1 MSSKSPSKIPHQ
13 SHRPPPKA
21 KIAPPVAKPY
31 TDTDGTIYPSK
42 KAWKKSVKDAT
53 YELQKM
59 VKRKKEKEEKR
70 ERREERERVE
80 KEEMEK
86 ETEEERRGREER
98 QLTAQKDRQKKIAT
112 QKADRLLKAS
122 STFKITIDCSFET
135 SMVSKERLSLS
146 KQIIHCHAYN
156 KRQVN
161 PVRLD
166 VVGLE
171 GESRRGV
178 EKMDGFPG
186 SWGLFEDL
194 TSIDKEGAVYLT
206 ADSENV
212 IEELDPTKNY
222 IIGGIVDRN
231 RLKNFAIDRAKA
243 LHVEH
248 GRLPIN
254 EHLEMT
260 ATKVLTVN
268 HVFEILCRRR
278 DVGWGDALLNTLPER
293 KKAVCVEGEG
303 EGGED
308 FKEDSKEDF
317 KT

>member
-31 TDTDGTIYPSK
+31 TDTGKKPSRCSAPRCECYNYNGTIYPSK

-146 KQIIHCHAYN
+146 KQIIYCHAYN

-212 IEELDPTKNY
+212 IEVRRSQGAN
-222 IIGGIVDRN
+222 
-231 RLKNFAIDRAKA
+231 A
-243 LHVEH
+243 L
-248 GRLPIN
+248 
-254 EHLEMT
+254 
-260 ATKVLTVN
+260 
-268 HVFEILCRRR
+268 
-278 DVGWGDALLNTLPER
+278 
-293 KKAVCVEGEG
+293 
-303 EGGED
+303 
-308 FKEDSKEDF
+308 S
-317 KT
+317 